1 MGFRLLHYSDLE
13 GGFDRPERIGR
24 LAGLIEARRDDRTLV
39 VDTGDAIAPGV
50 LSLATEGRHALDFF
64 EHVRPDLST
73 FGNHEFDYGTDAL
86 RAIVG
91 DSPQT
96 WVSSN
101 VIDGGAAF
109 GADRGVVRRAVR
121 SIGGHRVGFV
131 GLTDPSTPASNPA
144 AAGLQVADPVGA
156 AAGAARALRENGA
169 DAVVALAHCRAVD
182 AIARADGVDLVLA
195 GHVHRER
202 TDVVGDVPVV
212 RPGAGGSVAFELT
225 YDGAEW
231 ALTRHDV
238 ADFRAVASVRDA
250 LADRSAAAGLDD
262 VVASVDEPIARDRAR
277 LMAGQTRIGG
287 LVAEAYRWATGADVG
302 LQNSGGVRE
311 GPPLVDEVTAADLVG
326 VVPFAEPVSVAELD
340 GRRLVQVV
348 AEADGGVLDHGDP
361 GWWHAQLS
369 GAAAERGPDGALR
382 GVSVGGRPVEPGLR
396 YRLAT
401 SDYLFE
407 ATHEFPSLGPADRT
421 ARTDRPQYAVLC
433 DFARE
438 VGLGGGRAGRSGERG
453 LA

>member
-64 EHVRPDLST
+64 ERVRPDLST

-86 RAIVG
+86 GAIVEA
-91 DSPQT
+91 SPQT
-96 WVSSN
+96 WISSN
-101 VIDGGAAF
+101 LTDGAAAF
-109 GADRGVVRRAVR
+109 GTDRGVVRRAVR
-121 SIGGHRVGFV
+121 TVGDHRVGFV
-131 GLTDPSTPASNPA
+131 GLADPSTPASNPA
-144 AAGLQVADPVGA
+144 AADLRVRDPAGA
-156 AAGAARALRENGA
+156 AAVGARALREAGA
-169 DAVVALAHCRAVD
+169 DVVVALAHCRAVD

-202 TDVVGDVPVV
+202 TDAVGDVPVV
-212 RPGAGGSVAFELT
+212 RPGAGGAVALELT
-225 YDGAEW
+225 YDGGGW
-231 ALTRHDV
+231 TVTRHDV
-238 ADFRAVASVRDA
+238 ADFPAVASVRDA
-250 LADRSAAAGLDD
+250 LADRFAAAGLDD
-262 VVASVDEPIARDRAR
+262 VVASVDEPVERDRAR
-277 LMAGQTRIGG
+277 LMGGQTRIGG

-311 GPPLVDEVTAADLVG
+311 GPPLAGEVTAADLVS
-326 VVPFAEPVSVAELD
+326 VVPFAEPVSVAEL
-340 GRRLVQVV
+340 GGERLLQVV
-348 AEADGGVLDHGDP
+348 AEADGAVLDHGEP

-369 GAAAERGPDGALR
+369 GATVERGADGAPR
-382 GVSVGGRPVEPGLR
+382 AVRVGGRPVEPGSR

-407 ATHEFPSLGPADRT
+407 AIHEFPSLRPEDRT
-421 ARTDRPQYAVLC
+421 TRTDRRQYEVLC
-433 DFARE
+433 DFARA